1 MLRIFRQYYPIRNV
15 FFVIGEFFVIFASG
29 FIATWLILGAASI
42 SWVLQLKILLITF
55 ICQTCLYYND
65 LYDFKITDSF
75 YELFIR
81 LLQSLG
87 ASAILLAAI
96 YTLVPKAN
104 IGLKVFVITLG
115 FDILFIVSWRI
126 GYTIV
131 LNKRLFDRKI
141 VVLGCNELAR
151 NVIRE
156 IKARKDC
163 GYVVS
168 GVILEGNEACD
179 LKLRQLIHDI
189 PDTAIIG
196 FMKQEEG
203 ICRRITE
210 MKIEKVI
217 VAIDPRN
224 PDFPDADLLKCRV
237 AGIDIL
243 EGNSFYEMLTGKLN
257 VDCIRPEW
265 LIFSDGFKKS
275 WTRRSLKRLLDL
287 VLSLAMSIAVS
298 PLVLITALAIKLDA
312 KEPAP
317 APVDI
322 WRYFA
327 KRCQRSG
334 TPVSEVLLPIIRA
347 DLGLERGI
355 GAVELWRHFHDRCR
369 EKNLRPEDHLLS
381 LIKAHL
387 DASEPPPAGRPVF
400 FSQERVGMNGRPY
413 RILKFR
419 SMVVNAEKYSGPVWA
434 GEDDKRIT
442 RLGHFIR
449 KWRIDELPQLW
460 NVIKGEM
467 SFVGPRPERDY
478 FIRQLEKTIPYYR
491 ERLSVK
497 PGLTGWAQVSYGY
510 GASEDDAK
518 EKLNYD
524 LFYIKNMSIPMDLMI
539 VLKTVKIVL
548 FGKGR

>member
-29 FIATWLILGAASI
+29 FIASWLILGAASI

-96 YTLVPKAN
+96 YAVVPKAN
-104 IGLKVFVITLG
+104 IGLNVFIITLG

-131 LNKRLFDRKI
+131 LNKRLFDQKI

-163 GYVVS
+163 GYVVA
-168 GVILEGNEACD
+168 GVILEGDEPCD
-179 LKLRQLIHDI
+179 LKLRQIIHDI

-196 FMKQEEG
+196 FKQEEG
-203 ICRRITE
+203 ICRRITG
-210 MKIEKVI
+210 MNIEKVI

-275 WTRRSLKRLLDL
+275 RTRRFLKRFLDL
-287 VLSLAMSIAVS
+287 VLSLAMSVAVS
-298 PLVLITALAIKLDA
+298 PLVLITALAIKLDT
-312 KEPAP
+312 KEPEP
-317 APVDI
+317 DPVDI

-327 KRCQRSG
+327 KRCQKSG
-334 TPVSEVLLPIIRA
+334 TGVTSVLLPLIRA
-347 DLGLERGI
+347 DLGLGKERL
-355 GAVELWRHFHDRCR
+355 ATTDVWQRFHDLCR
-369 EKNLRPEDHLLS
+369 EKNVRPADHLLS

-387 DASEPPPAGRPVF
+387 DASEPPPAGRPIF
-400 FSQERVGMNGRPY
+400 FSQERVGMNARPY

-442 RLGHFIR
+442 RLGYFIR

-460 NVIKGEM
+460 NVLKGEM

-478 FIRQLEKTIPYYR
+478 FIRQLEKTIPYYW